1 MPERRRWPRKEVAWS
16 VAMSIDGGPTINA
29 RAVDASR
36 YGLRLAF
43 QDPADLSAIQNG
55 ARCQVEVHLSG
66 GEARFV
72 RVCEVRYLGQNGV
85 GLVFAVPLPT
95 ALVPAATPE
104 TPSADATKPKG
115 RRASSLMSMLR
126 SVALAPLQH

>member
-1 MPERRRWPRKEVAWS
+1 MPERRRWPRKAVAWS

-36 YGLRLAF
+36 YGLKLAL

-55 ARCQVEVHLSG
+55 ARCQVEVRLSG

-95 ALVPAATPE
+95 ALVPAAAAE
-104 TPSADATKPKG
+104 TPSADAAKPK
-115 RRASSLMSMLR
+115 RRPSSLMSMLR
-126 SVALAPLQH
+126 AVALAPLQH